1 MTVAIIL
8 FGALTL
14 LVGIVI
20 IIDPEFVFGFFR
32 NYMDK
37 PVVHILAVVI
47 RLILGAFLIH
57 QSTISRFPLII
68 EILGWISII
77 AAVVLAVMGR
87 LNFIRL
93 MSWALSFSKPLGRVG
108 GIIAMAFGAF
118 LIYAFV

>member
-57 QSTISRFPLII
+57 QSNISRFPLVI